1 MGDANFFSLNLFDPS
16 FIIFYLKDFN
26 SAISLHLKH
35 SALSPYVIFVPANV
49 NDPIFFPSL
58 SLSIESPLF
67 VNLNCIVLLMR
78 HGLKISL
85 LSIEVSK
92 VTLIRWSSIEHIAYV
107 IAIAIAIEAN
117 ERGIVQLSMVKHT

>member
-26 SAISLHLKH
+26 SAISLHLKQ
-35 SALSPYVIFVPANV
+35 SALSPNVIFVPANV

-67 VNLNCIVLLMR
+67 VDLNGIVL
-78 HGLKISL
+78 
-85 LSIEVSK
+85 
-92 VTLIRWSSIEHIAYV
+92 A
-107 IAIAIAIEAN
+107 AA
-117 ERGIVQLSMVKHT
+117 